1 MTAVE
6 KALQNL
12 KQKSKHFIGQDKTE
26 SIAFKQGID
35 WAIDTIETEIENQ
48 KCEEQWRLE
57 QLENEDKMNP
67 FKSE

>member
-1 MTAVE
+1 MTALE

-48 KCEEQWRLE
+48 KYEEQLRIAE
-57 QLENEDKMNP
+57 QLENEIDNL
-67 FKSE
+67 

>member
-1 MTAVE
+1 MTALE

-12 KQKSKHFIGQDKTE
+12 KEKSKHFIGQDKTE

-48 KCEEQWRLE
+48 KYEEQLRIAE
-57 QLENEDKMNP
+57 QLENEIDNL
-67 FKSE
+67 